1 MNSKLY
7 NFVYSKKNKIS
18 PRCKNLFI
26 GKWLRR
32 NTFDKKRS
40 NIEFYDHEW
49 LSKKKQYKDFE
60 DVKKIYTKVLKDLS
74 INLNNYHSKKFS
86 IRQWELILFFFLYNY
101 IPVVYDRWNI
111 IKSIKKKYRLKRIQL
126 ISHDRE
132 SFVCK
137 KSTDVLI
144 SYFHLIGMIGLSQKL

>member
-49 LSKKKQYKDFE
+49 LSKKNNI
-60 DVKKIYTKVLKDLS
+60 KIL
-74 INLNNYHSKKFS
+74 
-86 IRQWELILFFFLYNY
+86 R
-101 IPVVYDRWNI
+101 
-111 IKSIKKKYRLKRIQL
+111 
-126 ISHDRE
+126 
-132 SFVCK
+132 
-137 KSTDVLI
+137 
-144 SYFHLIGMIGLSQKL
+144 M